1 MDHIINNIQ
10 LSQNL
15 MCVKNIKNILSMVR
29 FLKYVVM
36 LIFFNG
42 SCSLRLQ
49 PSLKPNFVN
58 FLKWTINKCLKSTH

>member
-29 FLKYVVM
+29 FSKYVVM
-36 LIFFNG
+36 LIFLMEVVALGYNQVW
-42 SCSLRLQ
+42 SQNLLIS
-49 PSLKPNFVN
+49 
-58 FLKWTINKCLKSTH
+58 

>member
-36 LIFFNG
+36 LIFLMEVVTLGYN
-42 SCSLRLQ
+42 Q
-49 PSLKPNFVN
+49 V
-58 FLKWTINKCLKSTH
+58 

>member
-29 FLKYVVM
+29 FSKYMVM
-36 LIFFNG
+36 LIFLMEVVALGYNQVW
-42 SCSLRLQ
+42 SQTLLIS
-49 PSLKPNFVN
+49 
-58 FLKWTINKCLKSTH
+58 

>member
-29 FLKYVVM
+29 FSKYVVM
-36 LIFFNG
+36 LIFLMEVVALGYN
-42 SCSLRLQ
+42 Q
-49 PSLKPNFVN
+49 V
-58 FLKWTINKCLKSTH
+58 